1 MLAHDGSV
9 DVMSSVTRDGEWID
23 HKTQEGVYVVVEAT
37 DDYVS
42 GCFTRPSRPMEVVV
56 RPVTFEMLVA
66 AGHRHAGSC
75 GPHHRPLCGLAY
87 TCCEL

>member
-1 MLAHDGSV
+1 MRAHNGSV

-56 RPVTFEMLVA
+56 
-66 AGHRHAGSC
+66 GS
-75 GPHHRPLCGLAY
+75 
-87 TCCEL
+87 

>member
-1 MLAHDGSV
+1 MLAHNGSV

-37 DDYVS
+37 DDYVP
-42 GCFTRPSRPMEVVV
+42 GCFTRPSRPTEVVV
-56 RPVTFEMLVA
+56 GPVTFEMLVA

-75 GPHHRPLCGLAY
+75 GLHHRPFCGLAY